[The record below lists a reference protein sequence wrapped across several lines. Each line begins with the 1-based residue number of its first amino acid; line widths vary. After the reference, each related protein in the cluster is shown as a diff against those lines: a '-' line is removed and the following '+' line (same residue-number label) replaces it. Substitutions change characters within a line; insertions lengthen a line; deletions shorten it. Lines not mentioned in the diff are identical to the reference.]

1 MPKKKCEKGKTK
13 EKSENK
19 EFYCG
24 KCGAVSNS
32 KDKLCKPKRVG
43 G

>member
-1 MPKKKCEKGKTK
+1 MPKKKCEKVKTK
-13 EKSENK
+13 VMPDNK

-24 KCGAVSNS
+24 KCGAVSNN
-32 KDKLCKPKRVG
+32 KDKLCKPKKVG